1 VTEPSEK
8 LRSRARRFAAL
19 LPAHVE
25 DIVLTGS
32 AARGMADELSD
43 IELLVISDALPEELP
58 LDERQ
63 SWTPPAAGAMW
74 YGGLYEGEK
83 LELVWWTP
91 AYIDERVRAIEAGE
105 IVDHTRL
112 GTAEA
117 IVNGISLR
125 GERHARICAR
135 LARYP
140 DGLAARI
147 LDDVT
152 DEWVDWVD
160 SQRTNLR
167 PGDALVLAQ
176 ALIDTAEG
184 ILRIIFA
191 LNEEWE
197 PGWKR
202 LAARIEPLAVKPDRL
217 AERIDA
223 AIRGLDLRAMRA
235 LAAETLALAP
245 QTAKSRRARERLL
258 EPL

>member
-1 VTEPSEK
+1 MTKPSEK
-8 LRSRARRFAAL
+8 LRAQARRFAAL

-43 IELLVISDALPEELP
+43 IELLVISDALPRELP
-58 LDERQ
+58 LDEQQ
-63 SWTPPAAGAMW
+63 SWAPPTDGAMW
-74 YGGLYEGEK
+74 YGGLHDGEK

-91 AYIDERVRAIEAGE
+91 AYVEERVRAIAAGE
-105 IVDHTRL
+105 IVDQARL
-112 GTAEA
+112 RTAEA

-125 GERHARICAR
+125 GERHAKLCAR

-152 DEWVDWVD
+152 DEWIDWVD

-167 PGDALVLAQ
+167 AGDALVLAQ
-176 ALIDTAEG
+176 ALVDTAEG
-184 ILRIIFA
+184 ILRIVFA
-191 LNEEWE
+191 LNEKWE

-202 LAARIEPLAVKPDRL
+202 LGARIEPLAVKPDRL

-223 AIRGLDLRAMRA
+223 AIRDLDLQAMRA

-245 QTAKSRRARERLL
+245 QTAKSRQAQERLL